1 MEVSISEE
9 PSNIIQL
16 WDQDLWGGSFFKF
29 FFSFMWT
36 IFKVFFEFITT
47 LLLFYVLVF
56 WPWGMWDLISLTR
69 DQTHTPALEVK
80 WKLLSCP
87 TLCDPMGCT
96 VHGILQA
103 RILERVPFP
112 SPGDIPDQGSNR
124 GLLHF
129 RQILYQ
135 QRHKGSPALEGGVLT
150 TGSPGKSLFLHIYD
164 RKQNS

>member
-1 MEVSISEE
+1 MEVSISENQAILYSSE
-9 PSNIIQL
+9 TRIFGEALFLS
-16 WDQDLWGGSFFKF
+16 F

-36 IFKVFFEFITT
+36 IFKVFIEFLTIFF
-47 LLLFYVLVF
+47 LFSVLVF

-103 RILERVPFP
+103 RILEKGAFLFSRGYSWPR
-112 SPGDIPDQGSNR
+112 DQTGVSCISGR
-124 GLLHF
+124 FFTSKDTREALPW
-129 RQILYQ
+129 
-135 QRHKGSPALEGGVLT
+135 KGES
-150 TGSPGKSLFLHIYD
+150 
-164 RKQNS
+164 